1 MSDSNGKIIL
11 CGGTTVGKTTLM
23 RALCQKN
30 TRDPISPTMAA
41 GFSSLTITQDD
52 KELQFNLWDTAGQ
65 EAYRS
70 LIKVYFRSVD
80 VALILF
86 DVTNK
91 QTFEQI
97 GEWVSEIQE
106 NAYNDTFKIIL
117 VGNKIDL
124 ENREVTLEDIVH
136 CAKENYAQWCEISA
150 LEELKIDELK
160 QLIASVYLDQSLA
173 YMKRKE
179 KDHAAESVPVPPS
192 PSVAVGK
199 KQYSPIIDESN
210 PNKKSG
216 CC

>member
-1 MSDSNGKIIL
+1 MTETPGKIIL

-23 RALCQKN
+23 RALAQKN

-41 GFSSLTITQDD
+41 GFSLLSINHDD
-52 KELQFNLWDTAGQ
+52 QVLQFNLWDTAGQ

-80 VALILF
+80 IALILF
-86 DVTNK
+86 DVTNA
-91 QTFEQI
+91 QTFDQI
-97 GEWVSEIQE
+97 KDWVSEIQE

-124 ENREVTLEDIVH
+124 KEREVTLEEIVQ
-136 CAKENYAQWCEISA
+136 CAKENCAQWCEISA
-150 LEELKIDELK
+150 LEEMKIDELK

-179 KDHAAESVPVPPS
+179 KDQAAESVPVQPS

-199 KQYSPIIDESN
+199 KQYSPIIDEN
-210 PNKKSG
+210 NAGKKKG